1 MDYEEDFRTMCI
13 ILSLIEL
20 DSLILNIP
28 FVSCELGLA
37 SIILLKRQACTWNL
51 GRIHLRL

>member
-1 MDYEEDFRTMCI
+1 MCI
-13 ILSLIEL
+13 ILALIEL